1 MQTQQISQWKGS
13 LNTADTVR
21 QEIAERWGEEEAEN
35 YNPLKNCFTFHTW
48 LSLGYSVKKGEKA
61 IRSYT
66 IKTVTVEENG
76 KPVEKRYFK
85 TCYLFYRLQVSKR

>member
-21 QEIAERWGEEEAEN
+21 QEIAERWGEEEAEK

-66 IKTVTVEENG
+66 IKTVTVEEDG

-85 TCYLFYRLQVSKR
+85 TCYLFYYLQVEKR